1 MTYIDQTP
9 DKETKVSLIKTL
21 ETVTEGKV
29 SAGRSRSWQ
38 HRRLRNG
45 PFFRQPAF
53 SPRAD
58 STLSIPMLP
67 A

>member
-29 SAGRSRSWQ
+29 SAGKLSTDASRT
-38 HRRLRNG
+38 G
-45 PFFRQPAF
+45 
-53 SPRAD
+53 RAAGTQ
-58 STLSIPMLP
+58 S
-67 A
+67 